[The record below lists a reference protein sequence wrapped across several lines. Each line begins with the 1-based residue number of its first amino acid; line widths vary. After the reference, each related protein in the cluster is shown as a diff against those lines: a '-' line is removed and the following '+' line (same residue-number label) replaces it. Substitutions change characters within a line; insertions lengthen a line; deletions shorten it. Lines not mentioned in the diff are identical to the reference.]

1 MELVREVDILLM
13 RGMECMLKDDGVVGE
28 FLVLH
33 YVLKEDIL
41 GGSLGLL
48 PLPPLQRQQLRRR
61 VMNRILR
68 MASM

>member
-1 MELVREVDILLM
+1 MELVREVDMLLM
-13 RGMECMLKDDGVVGE
+13 RGMECTLKDDGVVGE

-33 YVLKEDIL
+33 YVLKEVIL

-48 PLPPLQRQQLRRR
+48 PLPPQRRQLRRR